1 MTDPQGTPRD
11 PSMSLVHQLGLM
23 ALGLIGAV
31 MIWQWW
37 GNSESPRTAAFTIAL
52 GASLL
57 LMALRGLT
65 LPRSS

>member
-1 MTDPQGTPRD
+1 
-11 PSMSLVHQLGLM
+11 MSLVHRLGLV

-31 MIWQWW
+31 MIGQWW
-37 GNSESPRTAAFTIAL
+37 GDVDSPRTAAFTIVL
-52 GASLL
+52 GTSLL